1 MSNQS
6 ANNGRLT
13 TVANGAP
20 LVAHIADI
28 IAEIRKRTPFS
39 RILVVAP
46 SSYSAFFLKRSVTD
60 RICECSENG
69 LFNVEFK
76 RIEDVADVLFD
87 ATDDRPDLPSMPPL
101 VAFELIHNAITS
113 LDTSGPLSDHA
124 ENDSTVAAVQ
134 RTLDELALLDVDAE
148 EALKQI
154 SSNAEMG
161 VYPQLLEVQ
170 RKYSRELGGYVTREQ
185 KATIAAQTASQNRR
199 VVTQTLA
206 PDVVVV
212 RAPTGPNAYTD
223 LWESLQNLP
232 SATTVEI
239 SVFPSTGTNGSQ
251 SQRSTRFYSTL
262 GAADEPR
269 ALIRNIISDARN
281 GVKFGEMAVFYPS
294 SDYASRIRDALNTA
308 GIANCGPS
316 TRTLAETS
324 AGKFV
329 SLFLTMLSEGMR
341 RDTFTSWTS
350 SSPVVD
356 PSTKKRV
363 PSVPWEVVSRNA
375 KVSRFSAES
384 DWKNSLDRYARGMYR
399 RAQRA
404 AESMDT
410 DGRTVDP
417 ETFGAMSK
425 SASQLE
431 KFVTRLTDNTSSE
444 VGTRWIDWVG
454 WLDTIIDTYLLPDT
468 RETDGFL
475 QIQEALNQ
483 VRALDGVTQSQVDF
497 SRFRR
502 TIERILRTYID
513 ASSGWGSSVL
523 VAPLTAGTGTAF
535 KSIHILG
542 MAEGSLPGP
551 GRSDPLLPDNLR
563 RELDPIGSRLLT
575 RSDHLGLDQTIFRMA
590 LSCAPSNRL
599 YWNKALM
606 GATNEAYPS
615 PWFVD
620 EVQKA
625 HNQTNV
631 SVKSLM
637 DPQSDYVDS
646 VTPLAEVAAS
656 DFSASSEYEFSMRDV
671 AIRSKDSTT
680 RNGLLSDKSFTP
692 LARGNRIALSRRDSE
707 FGDFDGNVGNTAIET
722 LSEWQTS
729 ATALESY
736 AQCPYRY
743 FLAHELNVDERI
755 DPEESLELSPLDK
768 GILVHSILEQFLK
781 KHGVDRSDEGLLALR
796 EVAQTEFDRFQR
808 EEFIGYGTIF
818 DLEKVKLLRDL
829 ETWHRT
835 SLDAL
840 VGYDGELKTEASFGL
855 GDEKLGQIL
864 LNDGF
869 AIQLRGRI
877 DLIAVAPGGDRAL
890 VLDFKTGRTS
900 YHEIEKNVTDAGKKL
915 QLPIYSIVANEIL
928 GQDADIE
935 AAFWFV
941 FLHGANEFRP
951 RNYVTLE
958 EATEHFRPVI
968 STIIDGIRSGAFPAH
983 PGERNRFNDASS
995 WDNCRYCAYDDVC
1008 SSNRLISWD
1017 RKKTSP
1023 VLEGYVAMSEG
1034 QSN

>member
-20 LVAHIADI
+20 LVAHVADI

-46 SSYSAFFLKRSVTD
+46 SSYSAFFLKRAVTD
-60 RICECSENG
+60 RICECNGVG

-87 ATDDRPDLPSMPPL
+87 ATHDRPDQPSMPSL

-113 LDTSGPLSDHA
+113 LDTPGALSDHA

-134 RTLDELALLDVDAE
+134 RTLDELALLDIDAE

-154 SSNAEMG
+154 SYTADMG
-161 VYPQLLEVQ
+161 IYPQLLEVQ
-170 RKYSRELGGYVTREQ
+170 RKYTRELARYVTREQ
-185 KATIAAQTASQNRR
+185 KATIAAQTASHNSRL
-199 VVTQTLA
+199 VTQTLA

-212 RAPTGPNAYTD
+212 RAPTGPDAYAD

-239 SVFPSTGTNGSQ
+239 AASASTDSDSST

-294 SDYASRIRDALNTA
+294 SDYASRIKDALDIA

-316 TRTLAETS
+316 TRTLAETP

-350 SSPVVD
+350 SSPVID
-356 PSTKKRV
+356 PSTNNRV

-384 DWKNSLDRYARGMYR
+384 DWKNSLDKYARGMYR

-410 DGRTVDP
+410 DERTVDP
-417 ETFGAMSK
+417 ETFGAMSE
-425 SASQLE
+425 SARQLGE
-431 KFVTRLTDNTSSE
+431 FVTRLTDHTSTD
-444 VGTRWIDWVG
+444 VGTRWISWVE
-454 WLDTIIDTYLLPDT
+454 WLDSIIESYLSPDT
-468 RETDGFL
+468 RETDGFH

-575 RSDHLGLDQTIFRMA
+575 RSDYLELDQRIFRMA

-606 GATNEAYPS
+606 GATNESYPS
-615 PWFVD
+615 PWFVE

-625 HNQTNV
+625 NRQTNIP
-631 SVKSLM
+631 VKSLM
-637 DPQSDYVDS
+637 DPETDYVEF

-656 DFSASSEYEFSMRDV
+656 DFNASSRYEFSLRDV
-671 AIRSKDSTT
+671 AIRSKDFAT
-680 RNGLLSDKSFTP
+680 RSRLLSDKSFIS
-692 LARGNRIALSRRDSE
+692 LATGNQIALSRKDSE

-722 LSEWQTS
+722 LSEWHTS

-781 KHGVDRSDEGLLALR
+781 KHGVNRSDEGLLALR

-808 EEFIGYGTIF
+808 EEFIGYGAIF
-818 DLEKVKLLRDL
+818 NLEKIKLLRDL

-840 VGYDGELKTEASFGL
+840 VGYDGELKTEASFGR
-855 GDEKLGQIL
+855 GDENLGQIL

-877 DLIAVAPGGDRAL
+877 DLIAVTPGGDRAL

-941 FLHGANEFRP
+941 FLRGANEFRP
-951 RNYVTLE
+951 KNYVTLE

-968 STIIDGIRSGAFPAH
+968 STIMDGIRSGAFPSR
-983 PGERNRFNDASS
+983 PGERSRYGEGSS
-995 WDNCRYCAYDDVC
+995 WDNCRYCPYDDVC
-1008 SSNRLISWD
+1008 TSDRLIAWD
-1017 RKKTSP
+1017 RKKASP
-1023 VLEGYVAMSEG
+1023 ELEDYVALAEG
-1034 QSN
+1034 SSK